1 MTPRALQLFG
11 HIPEEHRILEVG
23 PSYNPLFPKASGR
36 PVRVLDHA
44 SRDELVAKYRDDPG
58 ADHTR
63 IEEVDF
69 VWRRGPMSEAVPPG
83 ERGTFDVMVASH
95 VVEHTPDLVGFLV
108 SAQEILRPS
117 GRFLLVVPDKRFC
130 FDYFRPPST
139 TGEVLNA
146 HLGRRSRHT
155 PGTIFDQLAYSVSTG
170 GRVAWSQE
178 PLGPMKLEHDLAM
191 ARTQLTPPAAD
202 APYTDAHNWRFTPA
216 WFRLI
221 ILELAWLGL
230 ADWRA
235 ERVGEARHSEF
246 PVQLGRGGTAW
257 ARSFAPD
264 QLQQMRLGLLRA
276 TLLEQ
281 QAQVDWWLAGDSSSG
296 LQPSWAREA
305 GGDG

>member
-1 MTPRALQLFG
+1 MTPLALQFFG
-11 HIPEEHRILEVG
+11 HVPEGHRILEVG
-23 PSYNPLFPKASGR
+23 PSYNPMFSKSSGR
-36 PVRVLDHA
+36 PVSVLDHA
-44 SRDELVAKYRDDPG
+44 TRDELIAKYSNDPG

-69 VWRRGPMSEAVPPG
+69 VWRRGPMSEALPPC
-83 ERGTFDVMVASH
+83 ERGTFDIMVASH
-95 VVEHTPDLVGFLV
+95 VVEHTPDLVSFLV

-139 TGEVLNA
+139 TGDVLNA
-146 HLGRRSRHT
+146 HLACRSRHT
-155 PGTIFDQLAYSVSTG
+155 PGTIFDQLAYSVSTD

-178 PLGPMKLEHDLAM
+178 PMGVLKLEHDLATT
-191 ARTQLTPPAAD
+191 RTQLTPPGEE

-216 WFRLI
+216 WFQLI

-235 ERVGEARHSEF
+235 DRVGETHHCEF
-246 PVQLGRGGTAW
+246 PVQLSRGGTAW
-257 ARSFAPD
+257 ARSFAPH
-264 QLQQMRLGLLRA
+264 QLQEMRLGLLRA

-281 QAQVDWWLAGDSSSG
+281 RAQVDWWLAGNPSCGLLPSQGHEMRTSG
-296 LQPSWAREA
+296 
-305 GGDG
+305 